1 MLSPIATAGP
11 AGVRA
16 LMRAA
21 DLAEALLDAL
31 PLAPSPAPPPA
42 LPGAATDAAPN
53 LPPDA
58 PPGVSPA
65 PAPGAWL
72 TQLAAQVPAGL
83 AVAAAPLAAV
93 APAAPPPP
101 SASPAEIA
109 ALELML
115 ADPLHRELVTAHAPS
130 PQALGTTGLAP
141 DLVARYGA
149 DLASRLE
156 RLARAQAAVRDDF
169 LRALDAAHSAPPG
182 GTGWVASTVFAVPE
196 DGGPQTTW
204 SFDPDRFAAAYAQ
217 GSSLAQRAFSA
228 QCAGILGSTA
238 PPATTTVVAHENA
251 DVATTRVAGH
261 FTLTGGGW
269 LESGSE
275 QGPGLRSWQ
284 PHGLANDGALAV
296 LDVAK
301 PPELHQREAVWFDP
315 ALGWVTAREN
325 IVVKDGFLD
334 KLAKVSF
341 GVAAAWMVGR
351 LDFLVFGP
359 GTAGQIASQAAVGT
373 TTAAVTQLAFTGRLD
388 FASLLHT
395 ALTSSLT
402 AGLGQVPALRPWL
415 AQQPG
420 LDPTRL
426 LGRAGLQGL
435 LQEATGGR
443 FADGALASLANS
455 MAANVGDTLTQ
466 GIDAKLQT
474 GKLTPTEASAWRLA
488 SQAARSA
495 VAALG
500 HPGDPMAGFAQDY
513 LGALLDA
520 GEALPE
526 SPSPTPDAL
535 QAAFRAQ
542 ERQYRVDT
550 DASVAGR
557 THTAQA
563 GDSISRILGT
573 SDPQAVGN
581 FMRANQLTSERIDA
595 GRSYFVPDDAWAYGE
610 AAALGRQAL
619 GVDRLSSADA
629 RATQPWDS
637 LRLAAGP
644 RGGAGPAHGDA
655 PASAPLDEVRRLVAF
670 SEIRLDGLGEQ
681 PPEFWAARAEALNL
695 AAERYRALNTEPG
708 RPFTT
713 DAIYNTL
720 RADAMQARVLA
731 GRSLDNADLNQS
743 VRLLLET
750 SAVGVVPAATSA
762 RPTSISHAIAPS
774 SAELTSAIQRIAREG
789 HALERHGGAVTDEAL
804 RIRANTGVAPD
815 GTVALRAGQP
825 VIPKSSS
832 AFYSNEFLAMSDLY
846 VRHRYLDQAIAL
858 TPSASSGRVILE
870 GVDIGRSVGRAVDRA
885 GSAPGM
891 AGPLQQHDNLHKV
904 TAVYDRNPITGAWQT
919 TTIYPVP

>member
-21 DLAEALLDAL
+21 DLAEALLDA
-31 PLAPSPAPPPA
+31 PAQAPAGTAS
-42 LPGAATDAAPN
+42 DAAPD
-53 LPPDA
+53 L
-58 PPGVSPA
+58 S
-65 PAPGAWL
+65 PGAWL

-83 AVAAAPLAAV
+83 TVTAAPLAAV

-101 SASPAEIA
+101 TASPAEIA

-115 ADPLHRELVTAHAPS
+115 ADPLHRELVASHAP
-130 PQALGTTGLAP
+130 PLQPLATTGLAP

-149 DLASRLE
+149 DLASRLDQ
-156 RLARAQAAVRDDF
+156 LSRAQAAVRDEF

-182 GTGWVASTVFAVPE
+182 GAGWVATTIHAVPE

-204 SFDPDRFAAAYAQ
+204 SFDPDRFATAYAQ
-217 GSSLAQRAFSA
+217 GTRLAQRAFAA
-228 QCAGILGSTA
+228 QCAGILGSAA

-261 FTLTGGGW
+261 FTLAGGGW

-275 QGPGLRSWQ
+275 HGHGLRSWQ

-296 LDVAK
+296 LDVAR

-341 GVAAAWMVGR
+341 GVAVAGMVGR
-351 LDFLVFGP
+351 IDLLVFGS

-388 FASLLHT
+388 FGSLLRT
-395 ALTSSLT
+395 ALTSGLT
-402 AGLGQVPALRPWL
+402 AGLAQVPALQPWL
-415 AQQPG
+415 ATQPG
-420 LDPTRL
+420 LDPAQW

-435 LQEATGGR
+435 LQQATGGH

-455 MAANVGDTLTQ
+455 MAASVGDTLTRH
-466 GIDAKLQT
+466 IDTRLQA
-474 GKLTPTEASAWRLA
+474 GELTPAEASAWRLA

-526 SPSPTPDAL
+526 AASPTPEAL
-535 QAAFRAQ
+535 QAEFRAQ
-542 ERQYRVDT
+542 EQQYRIDT
-550 DASVAGR
+550 DISVTGH
-557 THTAQA
+557 THLAQA
-563 GDSISRILGT
+563 GDSISGILGT

-619 GVDRLSSADA
+619 GVDRLSSVDA

-644 RGGAGPAHGDA
+644 RGGAGPAYGDA
-655 PASAPLDEVRRLVAF
+655 PASTPLDEVRRLVAF
-670 SEIRLDGLGEQ
+670 SEIRLDGFGEQ

-750 SAVGVVPAATSA
+750 SAVGVVPAATAA
-762 RPTSISHAIAPS
+762 RPTSMSHAIASS

-815 GTVALRAGQP
+815 GTVAL
-825 VIPKSSS
+825 
-832 AFYSNEFLAMSDLY
+832 
-846 VRHRYLDQAIAL
+846 
-858 TPSASSGRVILE
+858 
-870 GVDIGRSVGRAVDRA
+870 
-885 GSAPGM
+885 
-891 AGPLQQHDNLHKV
+891 
-904 TAVYDRNPITGAWQT
+904 
-919 TTIYPVP
+919 